1 MAAKRESE
9 RKAGLSEA
17 SPHITATAS
26 SPDDAQGIVKIIRAV
41 FALRNRNGGYLVI
54 GFNNDTLQPQDNDRP
69 SDVRATFHVDK
80 VQGIIS
86 RYASELF
93 EIGIAFPLRDGREY
107 PVICVPVGVQAPV
120 APRSCPS
127 QCIRICCAIRR
138 DTSSPTMATIRVRWR
153 TISGIA
159 ICNQRHATPRWRRI
173 GFRSS
178 GRTKSETRWQGFRT
192 NEEARA
198 ALATPASLSALN
210 ETG

>member
-86 RYASELF
+86 AMHPSCLKLVLRFHYAMGASIQSSVSRWVFKLRLHREAALPSASAYAAPFDGIQARQRWPRYAFAGALSRASQFAINGTRHRAGAGSVF
-93 EIGIAFPLRDGREY
+93 EVLAGLKAKPGGKASAQMKKRG
-107 PVICVPVGVQAPV
+107 
-120 APRSCPS
+120 PR
-127 QCIRICCAIRR
+127 
-138 DTSSPTMATIRVRWR
+138 
-153 TISGIA
+153 
-159 ICNQRHATPRWRRI
+159 
-173 GFRSS
+173 
-178 GRTKSETRWQGFRT
+178 
-192 NEEARA
+192 
-198 ALATPASLSALN
+198 
-210 ETG
+210 